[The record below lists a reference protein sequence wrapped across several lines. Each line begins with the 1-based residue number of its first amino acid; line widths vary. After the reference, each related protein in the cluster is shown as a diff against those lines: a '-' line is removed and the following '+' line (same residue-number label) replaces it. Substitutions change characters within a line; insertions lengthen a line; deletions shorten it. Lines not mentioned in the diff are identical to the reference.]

1 MPARQLAHHLKREDG
16 SMKDIGRLVLTCA
29 AFVAAY
35 FFTFWVPGSLL
46 PIGDR
51 FWIAMILALVVAYY
65 AARFVWRRTASLPDG
80 PFATAG
86 LGAAIVGAIGFI
98 GGFFGPIIFAPDAN
112 QGPLLGLFITG
123 PLGVVAGAIGGYIY
137 GATRRSQQQR

>member
-1 MPARQLAHHLKREDG
+1 MNNF
-16 SMKDIGRLVLTCA
+16 GRMVLTGA

-46 PIGDR
+46 PLGGQY
-51 FWIAMILALVVAYY
+51 WIAMLLAVVVAYY
-65 AARFVWRRTASLPDG
+65 VARFVWRRTESLTSG
-80 PFATAG
+80 PLATAG

-98 GGFFGPIIFAPDAN
+98 GGFFGPIIFAPGAN

-123 PLGVVAGAIGGYIY
+123 PIGVVVGAVGGLVY
-137 GATRRSQQQR
+137 GFARKHEGTQKYR

>member
-1 MPARQLAHHLKREDG
+1 MQNL
-16 SMKDIGRLVLTCA
+16 GRMVLTSA

-46 PIGDR
+46 PLGGQ
-51 FWIAMILALVVAYY
+51 FWIAMLLAVVVAYY
-65 AARFVWRRTASLPDG
+65 VARFVWRRTESLTGG
-80 PFATAG
+80 PFVTAG

-98 GGFFGPIIFAPDAN
+98 GGFFGPIIFAPGAN

-123 PLGVVAGAIGGYIY
+123 PLGVVVGAIGGYIY
-137 GATRRSQQQR
+137 GLSRSGR